1 MSDEFGGARPVP
13 MVSPDGLNYW
23 DGDSWVRLP
32 GEQCE
37 WDGYRWHAKP
47 PGVEAHWDGSQW
59 LVKPDGVDSE
69 WTGEGWA
76 VAPSGVEARWDGA
89 EWQARPSGRAYWNG
103 QRWVKG
109 PRPLIKFGIPVVV
122 VAMAVGGL
130 LYYSAES
137 AKDREAALRVDLRQI
152 FTEDAFETC
161 EYADYDYYSSES
173 VFSDP
178 QVVDL
183 ACTEQVVADSTA
195 ELANAGWTN
204 PTITVNARVS
214 NYADIYEVDQVFS
227 VKADGTEGC
236 LVLRLYSLDPDTPS
250 GRLSTV
256 TATPPPC

>member
-1 MSDEFGGARPVP
+1 MRGTLVQALMVGVGSTLLLGGC
-13 MVSPDGLNYW
+13 
-23 DGDSWVRLP
+23 GD
-32 GEQCE
+32 
-37 WDGYRWHAKP
+37 
-47 PGVEAHWDGSQW
+47 
-59 LVKPDGVDSE
+59 
-69 WTGEGWA
+69 
-76 VAPSGVEARWDGA
+76 
-89 EWQARPSGRAYWNG
+89 
-103 QRWVKG
+103 
-109 PRPLIKFGIPVVV
+109 
-122 VAMAVGGL
+122 
-130 LYYSAES
+130 S
-137 AKDREAALRVDLRQI
+137 AKDREAALQQDLSRI
-152 FTEDAFETC
+152 FAEDTFETC

-204 PTITVNARVS
+204 PTTTVNARVS
-214 NYADIYEVDQVFS
+214 NYADIYGVDQVFS